1 MLRRAQG
8 VPGSL
13 VGVRWAM
20 SWARPTAD
28 LEGPMRGSSPLTAS
42 LLRLPL
48 IEPPDLRLTVSARRA
63 AGGATELGVAGELDV
78 RTVRLLCE
86 ATVAHLKSGHRRLR
100 LDLSGITWCDNA
112 SLYTLLGIRGAV
124 QAAQGSLEL
133 AVASETVEQ
142 ALVRTG
148 VGPRLTPC
156 PGTSSCRMTAH
167 HPAGKQLPR
176 PDGPRPHRTFW
187 RGSCGDLLCWE
198 PKGPGPGAPST
209 A

>member
-1 MLRRAQG
+1 
-8 VPGSL
+8 
-13 VGVRWAM
+13 
-20 SWARPTAD
+20 
-28 LEGPMRGSSPLTAS
+28 MRSGSPLMAS
-42 LLRLPL
+42 LRRLPL
-48 IEPPDLRLTVSARRA
+48 IEPPDLRLTVSTRRE
-63 AGGATELGVAGELDV
+63 AGGATELGVVGELDV
-78 RTVRLLCE
+78 RTVRLLCD

-124 QAAQGSLEL
+124 HAAQGSLEL
-133 AVASETVEQ
+133 AVASETVER

-148 VGPRLTPC
+148 VGPRLAPC
-156 PGTSSCRMTAH
+156 PGTSSCSRMTAH
-167 HPAGKQLPR
+167 HTAGKQLPR
-176 PDGPRPHRTFW
+176 PAEPRPHRTFW